1 MWTVPRK
8 YSEFYV
14 LEQKLT
20 EFHGRY
26 QIYYSKFDRITFLIQ
41 HKTLTNDLI
50 ESKIET

>member
-26 QIYYSKFDRITFLIQ
+26 QIFTGALLWKSLFLAD
-41 HKTLTNDLI
+41 K
-50 ESKIET
+50 